1 MTLAVSPT
9 DSLAQSLGLVYG
21 CTWARVTTDLLFLP
35 ERDGNSET
43 VEAGIA
49 LIEDVLASKLPDWLL
64 PLAWVDGESVACVV
78 IADQPGCSIGEV
90 RRLHL
95 RPVPPKS
102 QLALI
107 DVDPLLYVASLDE
120 ELRTRTVGLKRLLD
134 QVGPA
139 YEASHLD
146 TTKRPRDYVLRP
158 VRIACQNVIVGLAA
172 IAQDASFDGLAVPAW
187 QTCEVPHVATHEGNR
202 ALAALTLCDAF
213 QNGGTME
220 IRFDRA
226 ARVMVDGKPITFEGH
241 PEKAVPASLRRFGRT
256 VGVTLGAEDPAAITP
271 AEARALFQA
280 ITPMPPDLRRRVLE
294 AAERFGLTP
303 ERVCFSLLSGV
314 WTGIELDF
322 LLACSA
328 RVNSILTGG
337 AEWTDRVARQAE
349 SDVCRAAVMTGMFL
363 KRVDALDSARPGDAG
378 VARVVEDRKR
388 GVSWSIDAEAG
399 AVSMHGLDDTS
410 PIPWSRTHPGVSSLR
425 LIPRSGVTPT
435 TSPLLLR
442 MMGQTDTPCALL
454 IPRDAPEP
462 ECSPEVVVLRC
473 PERLADIDKVI
484 EGRLLTMRISR
495 A

>member
-1 MTLAVSPT
+1 MTLTVSST
-9 DSLAQSLGLVYG
+9 DSVAQSLGLVYG

-35 ERDGNSET
+35 EADGDSET

-49 LIEDVLASKLPDWLL
+49 LIEDLLGSELPDWLL

-78 IADQPGCSIGEV
+78 IADQSGCSMGEV

-95 RPVPPKS
+95 RPVPPAS
-102 QLALI
+102 QLALL
-107 DVDPLLYVASLDE
+107 DVDPLLYVSSLDE

-134 QVGPA
+134 EVGPA
-139 YEASHLD
+139 YEHSHLD
-146 TTKRPRDYVLRP
+146 TAKRPRDYVLRP

-172 IAQDASFDGLAVPAW
+172 IAQDASFDGLAVAAW
-187 QTCEVPHVATHEGNR
+187 QTCEVPHVATHEANR

-220 IRFDRA
+220 IRFDRR
-226 ARVMVDGKPITFEGH
+226 ARITVDGKPTTFDGH

-271 AEARALFQA
+271 SEARALFQA
-280 ITPMPPDLRRRVLE
+280 ITPMPPDLRSRVLE

-303 ERVCFSLLSGV
+303 ERVFFALLSGV
-314 WTGIELDF
+314 WAGIELDF

-328 RVNSILTGG
+328 RAHSILSGG

-349 SDVCRAAVMTGMFL
+349 SEACRAAAMTGMFF
-363 KRVDALDSARPGDAG
+363 KRVDALDSARPADAG
-378 VARVVEDRKR
+378 AARVVEDRKR
-388 GVSWSIDAEAG
+388 GVTWSVDDDAG
-399 AVSMHGLDDTS
+399 VVTMHGLDDTS
-410 PIPWSRTHPGVSSLR
+410 PIPWSRSHLGVSSLR
-425 LIPRSGVTPT
+425 LIPRSAV
-435 TSPLLLR
+435 SPATIQLLKTV
-442 MMGQTDTPCALL
+442 MGQADTPCALL

-462 ECSPEVVVLRC
+462 ECPPGVVVLRC
-473 PERLADIDKVI
+473 PDRLADIDKAI
-484 EGRLLTMRISR
+484 EGHLLTMRISR